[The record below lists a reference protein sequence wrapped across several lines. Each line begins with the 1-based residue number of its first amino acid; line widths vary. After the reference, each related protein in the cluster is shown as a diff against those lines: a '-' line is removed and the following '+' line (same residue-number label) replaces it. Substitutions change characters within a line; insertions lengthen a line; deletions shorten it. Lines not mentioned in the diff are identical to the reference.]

1 MFILAALVIFHLSPP
16 SMNAP
21 YREPQITSS
30 AHLTVLA
37 FGSGNSIYVATST
50 NDGKDFSKPVRVFE
64 AQVLPLSRHRGPR
77 VVISQGT
84 IVVTAVVGHT
94 KAGEPHAY
102 GLSSDG
108 NLFAWR
114 STDGGRTWSKG
125 VRINDVPGAAREG
138 LHALAADSRG
148 NLFAAWL
155 DLRHKGTQLYGAYS
169 SNSGATWSANIL
181 LYQSPDGTICQCCA
195 PSAAFSKNGTLDVM
209 WRNCLGGA
217 RDLYLIHSI
226 TGRKFSKPQKLGAGT
241 WKINMCPMD
250 GGGLTFVGSQAIT
263 AWRRE
268 KSIFMDKPGQPEMKL
283 GEGKDVAVTSSGG
296 RIYAVWINGTR
307 LELWTS
313 GKLEV
318 LANDAAF
325 PIIAALPG
333 GGALAAWEENDG
345 ISLRRLP

>member
-1 MFILAALVIFHLSPP
+1 MFALAALMIFHLSPP
-16 SMNAP
+16 SARLP
-21 YREPQITSS
+21 YREPQVASS

-37 FGSGNSIYVATST
+37 FGSGKSIYVATST
-50 NDGKDFSKPVRVFE
+50 NEGKSFSKPMKVVE

-77 VVISQGT
+77 VIISRRT
-84 IVVTAVVGHT
+84 IVVTAVVGHAKT
-94 KAGEPHAY
+94 AGPHAY
-102 GLSSDG
+102 GLPSDA

-114 STDGGRTWSKG
+114 STDGGKTWSKG

-138 LHALAADSRG
+138 LHTLATDG
-148 NLFAAWL
+148 HGTIFAAWL

-169 SNSGATWSANIL
+169 SDSGASWSAKVL

-217 RDLYLIHSI
+217 RNLYLIHSI
-226 TGRKFSKPQKLGAGT
+226 AGRKFSRPQKLGVGT

-250 GGGLTFVGSQAIT
+250 GGGVTFAGGEAIT

-268 KSIFMDKPGQPEMKL
+268 DTIFMDKPGQPEMKL
-283 GEGKDVAVTSSGG
+283 GEGRDVAVAASRG
-296 RIYAVWINGTR
+296 RIYVVWINGTR

-313 GKLEV
+313 GKHVV
-318 LANDAAF
+318 LANE
-325 PIIAALPG
+325 AALPTVTAIPG
-333 GGALAAWEENDG
+333 GGSLAAWEESGG